1 MVPLLTP
8 RVNQD
13 LSLLIGPDEVCMAR
27 LGAEHA
33 EIAVFVGAHP
43 VGEGFR
49 GVFHAH
55 RPQGWAPTKKRSLAV
70 LFKTSMGRS
79 HNDHVTLTTFW
90 PAPPANAQKASV

>member
-1 MVPLLTP
+1 
-8 RVNQD
+8 
-13 LSLLIGPDEVCMAR
+13 MA
-27 LGAEHA
+27 HA
-33 EIAVFVGAHP
+33 FVGHVAIFVFVGAHP
-43 VGEGFR
+43 VGDGFQ

-90 PAPPANAQKASV
+90 PTQPANAQKASV

>member
-1 MVPLLTP
+1 
-8 RVNQD
+8 
-13 LSLLIGPDEVCMAR
+13 MA
-27 LGAEHA
+27 HA
-33 EIAVFVGAHP
+33 FVGHVAIFVFVGAHP
-43 VGEGFR
+43 VGDGFQ

-90 PAPPANAQKASV
+90 PTPPANALTASA